1 MRGGLGGAAGS
12 RWYRAWRWRVNLAQD
27 QNGVGVGMR
36 LTEERV
42 REASAGF
49 DRRATI
55 RSRPSADD
63 SADIWG
69 PSRGVKVE
77 RRGVLG
83 PEVVGSG
90 MFGSGIRTL
99 GSESAIPLS

>member
-1 MRGGLGGAAGS
+1 
-12 RWYRAWRWRVNLAQD
+12 
-27 QNGVGVGMR
+27 VGVGMR
-36 LTEERV
+36 LKGERV

-49 DRRATI
+49 DRRATL
-55 RSRPSADD
+55 RSRASADD

-69 PSRGVKVE
+69 RRRWVKVE
-77 RRGVLG
+77 HRGVMG

>member
-1 MRGGLGGAAGS
+1 VRN
-12 RWYRAWRWRVNLAQD
+12 RNE
-27 QNGVGVGMR
+27 VGVGMR
-36 LTEERV
+36 LTEERA

-55 RSRPSADD
+55 RPGASADD

-69 PSRGVKVE
+69 RRRGVKGE
-77 RRGVLG
+77 RRGVRR
-83 PEVVGSG
+83 PEEVGSG
-90 MFGSGIRTL
+90 MFGSGIGTL